1 MGLIFNT
8 PMRQIRLLCVVLLGI
23 GSLIGLS
30 NSVKAISPMA
40 PSVSIAGDDWELEFK
55 PGPLRLYVDPLSGN
69 SYWYFTYTVANYT
82 DRDRMFAPKLELFTD
97 GGEIIRSGRN
107 VPSRINKQLRDYLAN
122 PLLEDQNRI
131 IGELLVG
138 RENAREG
145 LAVWPVNDLSVTQL
159 THLREFK
166 KELTQLTLFVAGL
179 SSDAMVI
186 VHPLTKEPVRLQRT
200 LRREYI
206 VPGNPSDRGSEPLP
220 LEPRKNRRGPEC
232 ENEFPQGGCWIYR

>member
-8 PMRQIRLLCVVLLGI
+8 PTRQIRLLCAVLLGI

-40 PSVSIAGDDWELEFK
+40 PSACTAGDDWELEFK
-55 PGPLRLYVDPLSGN
+55 PGPLRLYVDPVSGN

-97 GGEIIRSGRN
+97 EGEIIRSGRN

-138 RENAREG
+138 RENARTG
-145 LAVWPVNDLSVTQL
+145 LAVWPINDLNV
-159 THLREFK
+159 
-166 KELTQLTLFVAGL
+166 TQLTLFVAGL

-186 VHPLTKEPVRLQRT
+186 VHPLTKKPVRLQRT
-200 LRREYI
+200 LRREYL
-206 VPGNPSDRGSEPLP
+206 VPGNPSDRGSAPLP